1 MGQYLAIG
9 LVTVVVASKTEME
22 KGKISQAELI
32 AEMERQLHFAPALFE
47 LQETADS
54 LRFLLKQD
62 VLQAQL
68 LPFLEEFYPFVYDED
83 DEDGSGKALTRLR
96 ATEPSTWL
104 EVAEGKYFY
113 SFQEDRYGHG
123 DTLYFKKDFRP
134 KVRISYKHILLS
146 MEGKIIM
153 EEYGRQFHFFKH
165 CMVQAFAKHPL
176 AGALRVYITG

>member
-9 LVTVVVASKTEME
+9 LVTVANVSK
-22 KGKISQAELI
+22 KELGQGNI
-32 AEMERQLHFAPALFE
+32 TAPELLAEMERQLHFHPQLYE
-47 LQETADS
+47 MQETANG
-54 LRFLLKQD
+54 LIFNLKQD

-83 DEDGSGKALTRLR
+83 SEDGYGKVLTRLR
-96 ATEPSTWL
+96 TTEPSTWL
-104 EVAEGKYFY
+104 ALAEGKYFY
-113 SFQEDRYGHG
+113 SLQEDRYGHG

-134 KVRISYKHILLS
+134 KVRISYKHIMLS